1 METMGII
8 GFVFG
13 IFGLMAYLQTSSLK
27 TRIASLE
34 RELTR
39 LQGTKYHDNHAA
51 LITVAKTY
59 VGRQVNLELKEDHED
74 VDVTMYGNTKHG
86 SNTILDVDDGWML
99 VRIDTPKGTKE
110 KLLRLESVERIS
122 VLAEQ
127 GAAAGE

>member
-1 METMGII
+1 MEVMGII

-13 IFGLMAYLQTSSLK
+13 VFGLMAYLQISTLK
-27 TRIASLE
+27 TRVTGLE

-39 LQGTKYHDNHAA
+39 MQGTGLHEDRTA
-51 LITVAKTY
+51 LIAAAKTY
-59 VGRQVNLELKEDHED
+59 VGRQVNLELDEDHMD

-86 SNTILDVDDGWML
+86 SNTILDVDGEWML

-122 VLAEQ
+122 VLEEQ
-127 GAAAGE
+127 GAADK

>member
-27 TRIASLE
+27 KRVAGLE
-34 RELTR
+34 RELAGM
-39 LQGTKYHDNHAA
+39 QGTKFHEDRAA
-51 LITVAKTY
+51 LIAAAKTY
-59 VGRQVNLELKEDHED
+59 VGRQVNLDLKEDHED
-74 VDVTMYGNTKHG
+74 VDIVMYGNTKHG

>member
-1 METMGII
+1 MEYMGVV

-13 IFGLMAYLQTSSLK
+13 IFGLWAYLEVPKLK
-27 TRIASLE
+27 TRITDLE

-39 LQGTKYHDNHAA
+39 MQGTSFHEDRAA
-51 LITVAKTY
+51 LYEAAKGY
-59 VGRQVNLELKEDHED
+59 VGKTVNLELEEDHED

-86 SNTILDVDDGWML
+86 SNTILDVDDEWML

-122 VLAEQ
+122 VLEEP